1 MNKSLI
7 NEINR
12 FRAMSGLPLINEQG
26 VLDNL
31 LSSGAKRVQTFD
43 DVISLLNYQGKDLTD
58 EQITNISGNLQ
69 RNGIIDYSTAKAFED
84 TLRSNIKLKNAL
96 TNQSAN
102 FIEEIKKLN
111 NVPENFINL
120 VDNAVK
126 ISPQRRT
133 ELAQEVILW
142 QFKIPKSNINVWFN
156 DLDTSFFNALSKLD
170 GYNLT
175 LHSADEF
182 YDVVD
187 SYINNKLILAQNNGM
202 SKEMANEVF
211 TIFSN
216 KMKTDSNTSKVI
228 SLFRSKGAVSDLP
241 KRTKSVKFGDDV
253 NTGWFHVKKWATN
266 SNFNELDQTQTLK
279 TPYETADKS
288 YLNKPNDPTFL
299 PKDSGT
305 PKVSVKYMDFELGA
319 TTSDFKVVKDVFP
332 PNDVLLSEI
341 KKIIDRRLAWLRSP
355 EYYSRR
361 MKLTGESTEEI
372 DVAVEKIRKYID
384 EDLIIKFERDPSRTA
399 YGVAS
404 QEPRLYRTNEVLE
417 GGRKEILIQPQ
428 ETNIQMFNSLD
439 HEIDHI
445 MTAVIDG
452 GASGKANKTLL
463 DNYKGVL
470 NLNHPVYNTFNW
482 IKDVFEGIKGGEIKL
497 KRNDWTKYLNDDAEK
512 VARLNRLNNYFK
524 NKYNLS
530 DQTKLTDENMDS
542 LWAEYIDEW
551 IPNGAPEGLEDIKF
565 LLDEFYDKNPIKR
578 SFFESS
584 LKKELKNA
592 LNVTFAISALITM
605 NSFEEKNQ

>member
-1 MNKSLI
+1 
-7 NEINR
+7 
-12 FRAMSGLPLINEQG
+12 
-26 VLDNL
+26 
-31 LSSGAKRVQTFD
+31 
-43 DVISLLNYQGKDLTD
+43 
-58 EQITNISGNLQ
+58 
-69 RNGIIDYSTAKAFED
+69 
-84 TLRSNIKLKNAL
+84 
-96 TNQSAN
+96 
-102 FIEEIKKLN
+102 
-111 NVPENFINL
+111 
-120 VDNAVK
+120 
-126 ISPQRRT
+126 
-133 ELAQEVILW
+133 
-142 QFKIPKSNINVWFN
+142 
-156 DLDTSFFNALSKLD
+156 
-170 GYNLT
+170 
-175 LHSADEF
+175 
-182 YDVVD
+182 
-187 SYINNKLILAQNNGM
+187 
-202 SKEMANEVF
+202 
-211 TIFSN
+211 
-216 KMKTDSNTSKVI
+216 
-228 SLFRSKGAVSDLP
+228 
-241 KRTKSVKFGDDV
+241 
-253 NTGWFHVKKWATN
+253 
-266 SNFNELDQTQTLK
+266 
-279 TPYETADKS
+279 
-288 YLNKPNDPTFL
+288 
-299 PKDSGT
+299 
-305 PKVSVKYMDFELGA
+305 
-319 TTSDFKVVKDVFP
+319 
-332 PNDVLLSEI
+332 
-341 KKIIDRRLAWLRSP
+341 
-355 EYYSRR
+355 

-551 IPNGAPEGLEDIKF
+551 IPNGAPEGLEDVKY
-565 LLDEFYDKNPIKR
+565 LLDEYYTKNPIKR

-592 LNVTFAISALITM
+592 LNLTFAISALITM